1 MAKKLTSEQIKQR
14 AQTLVERAKKQE
26 EKELIRA
33 GKYLK
38 KLAKK
43 DFKEV
48 EFESFKLESKRILGI
63 V

>member
-14 AQTLVERAKKQE
+14 AHTLVERAKKQE

-33 GKYLK
+33 GRYLK

-43 DFKEV
+43 DFKDV
-48 EFESFKLESKRILGI
+48 DFDYLKSESKRILGI
-63 V
+63 I